1 MKILILLS
9 ALVSGAFAQE
19 TTKKAPK
26 SEPAPKKEST
36 KKSAAKSAPKKT
48 EPPPPSGL
56 PADAVKIGDYDWRW
70 VDPKGK
76 AWIYRRG
83 PVGYS
88 RWEETQADIDARKAK
103 PE

>member
-1 MKILILLS
+1 MKIAILLVTF
-9 ALVSGAFAQE
+9 AVSAFAQE
-19 TTKKAPK
+19 PAKKTAAAK
-26 SEPAPKKEST
+26 EPA
-36 KKSAAKSAPKKT
+36 KKSAAKSGKATAKKT

-56 PADAVKIGDYDWRW
+56 PSDAVKIGDYDWRW